1 MEEESVRRVDI
12 IRAFSDGSFERMQDE
27 MLEERNLTLEL
38 DGLEEASAILTP
50 GH

>member
-27 MLEERNLTLEL
+27 MA
-38 DGLEEASAILTP
+38 DAAP
-50 GH
+50 